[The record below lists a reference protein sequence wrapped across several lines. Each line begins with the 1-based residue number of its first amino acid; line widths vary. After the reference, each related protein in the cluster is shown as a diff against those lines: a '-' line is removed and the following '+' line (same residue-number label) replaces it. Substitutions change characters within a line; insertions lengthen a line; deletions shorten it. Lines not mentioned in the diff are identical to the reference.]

1 MGAGPHRS
9 GYNRR
14 RKSQTIKLLPKKNS
28 ALLLLSS
35 RSEKKGRNIS
45 LSLVAFLSEMDVI
58 FDDARQV
65 QRGTPS
71 KHFNHIASSPRVCGR
86 VAQWTTQRVN
96 TKILATCIFS
106 EGKREEGS
114 HPCAMSDA
122 LSLLY
127 DSLAIWL
134 FFFLLLP
141 TILLLSVDW
150 PIGFRWWMVREE
162 HRQVTLLFS
171 YVVYPWL
178 WPAIPRIRA
187 RNWLFFSFSIY
198 LFHTFSFH
206 FVVTVPKEKEEEER
220 ISGLYP
226 AAGHSNV

>member
-96 TKILATCIFS
+96 TKILATCIFQ
-106 EGKREEGS
+106 RE
-114 HPCAMSDA
+114 
-122 LSLLY
+122 
-127 DSLAIWL
+127 
-134 FFFLLLP
+134 
-141 TILLLSVDW
+141 
-150 PIGFRWWMVREE
+150 
-162 HRQVTLLFS
+162 
-171 YVVYPWL
+171 
-178 WPAIPRIRA
+178 
-187 RNWLFFSFSIY
+187 
-198 LFHTFSFH
+198 
-206 FVVTVPKEKEEEER
+206 KEKKVLIHVR
-220 ISGLYP
+220 CQML
-226 AAGHSNV
+226 